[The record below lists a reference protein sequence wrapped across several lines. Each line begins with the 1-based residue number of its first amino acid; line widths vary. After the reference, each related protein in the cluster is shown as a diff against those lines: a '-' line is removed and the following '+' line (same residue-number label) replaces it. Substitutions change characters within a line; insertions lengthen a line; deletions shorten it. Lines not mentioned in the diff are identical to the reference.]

1 MTGAE
6 PPRTSPGIALFD
18 PALVPEFSRSEL
30 KLKKMNPVKW
40 CQPDTS
46 SPARHCPPIEL
57 LPKASPHVRQARN
70 IHTCICRFKRE
81 ILAVIRGFFRRAA

>member
-18 PALVPEFSRSEL
+18 PALVTEFSRSEA

-40 CQPDTS
+40 CPPDTS
-46 SPARHCPPIEL
+46 SPARHCPSTEL
-57 LPKASPHVRQARN
+57 LPQASPHVLLARN
-70 IHTCICRFKRE
+70 IYTYICRFKRE
-81 ILAVIRGFFRRAA
+81 ILAVIWGLFHRVA